1 MKRLFILFLVA
12 IMLAGCGCRPIVNH
26 DVDGQIMLLTKK
38 AEEKIKKIKE
48 IEKKA
53 EEKIKKIKEIEKK
66 AEEKIK
72 KIKEIEKNA
81 EEKIKKIKEIE
92 KNAEE
97 KIKKIKEIEKNAE
110 EKIKKIKEI
119 EKNAEGKLNK
129 KSGSGQQETPIK
141 ETETEVDEPKIH
153 MSFSKYIYF
162 SAIITGSTVA
172 FIGYKTSNYTAVVVG
187 LLLAGA
193 GAFGGIKR
201 LLETSDSKEGKDE

>member
-1 MKRLFILFLVA
+1 MLV
-12 IMLAGCGCRPIVNH
+12 GCGCRSVVNH
-26 DVDGQIMLLTKK
+26 DIDGQIMLLT
-38 AEEKIKKIKE
+38 
-48 IEKKA
+48 KKA

-97 KIKKIKEIEKNAE
+97 KIKKIKEIEKKAE

-162 SAIITGSTVA
+162 SAIITGSAVA
-172 FIGYKTSNYTAVVVG
+172 FIGDKTSDYKTCSIG
-187 LLLAGA
+187 LLLASA
-193 GAFGGIKR
+193 GAVGGINR
-201 LLETSDSKEGKDE
+201 LLETSDSEEGEDEWLEQST